1 VRCCCNFVLNPFSSM
16 VQEHRIRMVLTAPHE
31 MVDAAVKIEILFPFF
46 LSSTVCH
53 FSLRPNSCNLDRVY
67 KKNKNSSTTSNYC
80 INCLRDISWYYIYF
94 YMHIYYIFK

>member
-1 VRCCCNFVLNPFSSM
+1 
-16 VQEHRIRMVLTAPHE
+16 MVLTAPHE

-67 KKNKNSSTTSNYC
+67 KKTKIHQQHQIIVLIVYGIYLGIIFIFTCIYTIFLNNVKIKTTLQFMD
-80 INCLRDISWYYIYF
+80 CLDPLKF
-94 YMHIYYIFK
+94 L